1 MDRTLEFQHLR
12 PTLFGLAY
20 RMLGMRAD
28 AEDVVQEAW
37 LRWEGARTDEVR
49 NPKAFLTTTVARLSL
64 DALKSAHRRRES
76 YLGNWLPEPL
86 LDATR
91 TQPVELAES
100 LSLAFLHILESLSP
114 AERAAFLLRE
124 VFDTEYEDVA
134 DALETTAGNAR
145 QLVKRARE
153 HLRDRRPRFPVDRDH
168 HQQILREFAA
178 ACMTGDPSRVAGLL
192 TENVAAY
199 SDGGGKAPSPI
210 NALTGQDRVSRFL
223 AGVAKK
229 GAAGLQVHVADVNGQ
244 AGLLLLSGSRPVSIV
259 TVDVDEL
266 GRIRAIF
273 IVNNPDK
280 LPGSFPEQLA

>member
-1 MDRTLEFQHLR
+1 MDRILEFQQLR

-28 AEDVVQEAW
+28 AEDVVQEAY
-37 LRWEGARTDEVR
+37 LRWEGARTEEVR

-76 YLGNWLPEPL
+76 YTGNWLPEPL
-86 LDATR
+86 VDPAGS
-91 TQPVELAES
+91 QSIELAES
-100 LSLAFLHILESLSP
+100 LSLAFLHILESLTP

-124 VFDTEYEDVA
+124 VFDTEYEAVA
-134 DALETTAGNAR
+134 DALETTQANAR

-153 HLRDRRPRFPVDRDH
+153 HLRDRRPRYPVNSER
-168 HQQILREFAA
+168 HQALLREFAT
-178 ACMTGDPSRVAGLL
+178 ACMTGDPSRVASLL
-192 TENVAAY
+192 AEDVATY
-199 SDGGGKAPSPI
+199 SDNGGRAPGPI
-210 NALTGQDRVSRFL
+210 NAIYGQDRVSRFL

-229 GAAGLQVHVADVNGQ
+229 GAAGLQVQIAEVNGQ

-259 TVDVDEL
+259 TVDVDEQD
-266 GRIRAIF
+266 RIRGIF

-280 LPGSFPEQLA
+280 LPGAVG

>member
-1 MDRTLEFQHLR
+1 MDRTLEFQQLR

-20 RMLGMRAD
+20 RMLGTRAD
-28 AEDVVQEAW
+28 AEDVVQDAW
-37 LRWEGARTDEVR
+37 LRWEGTPAHEIR

-64 DALKSAHRRRES
+64 DALKSAHHRRES

-86 LDATR
+86 LDPTG
-91 TQPVELAES
+91 TQPIELAES

-124 VFDTEYEDVA
+124 VFDTEYEEVA
-134 DALETTAGNAR
+134 GALETTEANAR

-153 HLRDRRPRFPVDRDH
+153 HLRDRRPRFPVDREH
-168 HQQILREFAA
+168 HRTILREFAA

-192 TENVAAY
+192 TENVVAY
-199 SDGGGKAPSPI
+199 SDGGGKAPGPI
-210 NALTGQDRVSRFL
+210 NAIAGQDRVSRFL

-229 GAAGLQVHVADVNGQ
+229 GAAGLQVQLASVNGQ
-244 AGLLLLSGSRPVSIV
+244 AGLLLSSGSRPVSIV
-259 TVDVDEL
+259 TIDIDEHD
-266 GRIRAIF
+266 RIHSIF

-280 LPGSFPEQLA
+280 LPGSFPEQRA